1 MLNQGSSG
9 TATASTATVMSDS
22 PHGARRSANDNED
35 ISTIELV
42 DSGADVHASSRIIS
56 QQQNSRRRQIGKDAE
71 PRNRSA
77 DGDRLEVTES
87 TKRDDSKG
95 TIKLSHIYP
104 IHAVSRGSILS
115 RESTTPTPSFVG
127 FRNLAMIVLAVSNLR
142 LVIEN
147 YSKYGVLIRFSRLG
161 ISHKD
166 ILYCIFLT
174 ATIPLHLFIA
184 IVIERLVAIPTVHY
198 VASLR
203 KSEDKGGTHPKLGKT
218 AGSISI
224 LRPKPKYMW
233 GLIVL
238 LHSVNA
244 MACLWVTTV
253 VVYNSIYH
261 PLLGTACEIHAVIV
275 CLKVA
280 SFALTNRDLR
290 ESMLNSQPAPAIY
303 NSAPYPKN
311 LTLKNLSYFWWAPT
325 LVYQPVYPRSPSFRP
340 LFFVKRILEMVG
352 LSFLI
357 WFLSAQYAVP
367 TLENSLVHFHSLQFM
382 GIMERLMKLASISM
396 AIWLAG
402 FFCIFQS
409 GLNALAEVMRF
420 GDRSFYDDWWNS
432 KSVGEYWRLWNKPV
446 TNYFRRHIYVPLVR
460 RGWKSATASVM
471 VFFVSAVLHELLVG
485 VPTHNVIGV
494 AFSSMILQIPLIQ
507 VTAPLEKMNGPTS
520 GIIGNCIFWFSFF
533 IGQPLGVLLY
543 YFAWNVSIGK
553 VKMSDASS
561 PGTTA

>member
-1 MLNQGSSG
+1 M
-9 TATASTATVMSDS
+9 STAAKSDT
-22 PHGARRSANDNED
+22 DNED
-35 ISTIELV
+35 ISTVDLV
-42 DSGADVHASSRIIS
+42 DSRADTHTSSNVML
-56 QQQNSRRRQIGKDAE
+56 QQQKSRRRLIGKDAE
-71 PRNRSA
+71 PRTQHPS
-77 DGDRLEVTES
+77 GGKSEKEEL
-87 TKRDDSKG
+87 TKGDDSKG
-95 TIKLSHIYP
+95 PIKLSHIYP

-127 FRNLAMIVLAVSNLR
+127 FRNLAMIVLGKLQYSLFFWCDRANIATAVSNLR

-147 YSKYGVLIRFSRLG
+147 YSKYGVLIRFARLG
-161 ISHKD
+161 ISQKD

-184 IVIERLVAIPTVHY
+184 IIIERLVAIPTVNY
-198 VASLR
+198 VASLSE
-203 KSEDKGGTHPKLGKT
+203 SEDKKRSIPKMGRKG
-218 AGSISI
+218 GSISI

-233 GLIVL
+233 RLIVL
-238 LHSVNA
+238 LHSINA

-261 PLLGTACEIHAVIV
+261 PLIGTACEFHAVIV

-290 ESMLNSQPAPAIY
+290 ESMLNSQPVPAIY

-340 LFFVKRILEMVG
+340 FFFVKRILEMVG

-420 GDRSFYDDWWNS
+420 GDRAFYDDWWNS

-460 RGWKSATASVM
+460 RGWNSATASVM
-471 VFFVSAVLHELLVG
+471 VFFVSAVLHELVVG

-507 VTAPLEKMNGPTS
+507 VTAPLEKMHGPTS

-543 YFAWNVSIGK
+543 YFAWNVSMSK
-553 VKMSDASS
+553 VKMVES
-561 PGTTA
+561 

>member
-1 MLNQGSSG
+1 MLDHIISG
-9 TATASTATVMSDS
+9 TATSITTVMAQQHSTGPSQDK
-22 PHGARRSANDNED
+22 ED
-35 ISTIELV
+35 ISTV
-42 DSGADVHASSRIIS
+42 DVIDSSNSDAHTSSSIVS
-56 QQQNSRRRQIGKDAE
+56 QQQKPRRRQIGKDSE
-71 PRNRSA
+71 LRSQPQDA
-77 DGDRLEVTES
+77 TGDKSDEVKS
-87 TKRDDSKG
+87 TKQQETKAPV
-95 TIKLSHIYP
+95 KLSHIYP
-104 IHAVSRGSILS
+104 IHSVSQGSILS
-115 RESTTPTPSFVG
+115 RESTTPAPSFVG
-127 FRNLAMIVLAVSNLR
+127 FRNLAMIVLAVGNLR

-147 YSKYGVLIRFSRLG
+147 YTKYGVLIRFSRLG
-161 ISHKD
+161 ISQKD

-174 ATIPLHLFIA
+174 GTIPLHLFIA
-184 IVIERLVAIPTVHY
+184 IVIERLVAIPTVNY
-198 VASLR
+198 VASLS
-203 KSEDKGGTHPKLGKT
+203 KAKDKNGSHTKRG
-218 AGSISI
+218 GSISI

-238 LHSVNA
+238 LHSINA
-244 MACLWVTTV
+244 LACLSVTTV
-253 VVYNSIYH
+253 VVYNYIYH
-261 PLLGTACEIHAVIV
+261 PLIGTACEIHAVIV

-290 ESMLNSQPAPAIY
+290 ESMLNSQPTPAIY
-303 NSAPYPKN
+303 SSAPYPKN

-340 LFFVKRILEMVG
+340 LFCVKRILEMVG

-367 TLENSLVHFHSLQFM
+367 TLENSLVHFHSLQFI

-396 AIWLAG
+396 AIWLIG

-420 GDRSFYDDWWNS
+420 GDRAFYDDWWNS

-460 RGWKSATASVM
+460 RGWNSATASVM
-471 VFFVSAVLHELLVG
+471 VFLVSAVLHELVVG
-485 VPTHNVIGV
+485 VPTHNIIGV

-507 VTAPLEKMNGPTS
+507 VTAPLEKMNGSTS
-520 GIIGNCIFWFSFF
+520 GLIGNCIFWFSFF

-543 YFAWNVSIGK
+543 YFAWNVSMGK
-553 VKMSDASS
+553 VTRAE
-561 PGTTA
+561 G

>member
-1 MLNQGSSG
+1 MAQQLD
-9 TATASTATVMSDS
+9 STAPSSDK
-22 PHGARRSANDNED
+22 ED
-35 ISTIELV
+35 ISTVEVI
-42 DSGADVHASSRIIS
+42 DSGADAHTSSSVIS
-56 QQQNSRRRQIGKDAE
+56 QQQKPRRRQIGKDSE
-71 PRNRSA
+71 PPNQLPDA
-77 DGDRLEVTES
+77 NGDES
-87 TKRDDSKG
+87 EEDKLTKQQDSKG

-104 IHAVSRGSILS
+104 IHSVSQGSILS
-115 RESTTPTPSFVG
+115 RESTAPTPSFVG

-161 ISHKD
+161 ISQKD
-166 ILYCIFLT
+166 ILYCLFLT
-174 ATIPLHLFIA
+174 GTIPLHLFIA
-184 IVIERLVAIPTVHY
+184 IVIERLVAIPTVNY
-198 VASLR
+198 VASL
-203 KSEDKGGTHPKLGKT
+203 SKGKDRN
-218 AGSISI
+218 GSQTKRGGSMSM

-233 GLIVL
+233 RLIVL
-238 LHSVNA
+238 LHSINA
-244 MACLWVTTV
+244 LACLSVTTV
-253 VVYNSIYH
+253 VVYKYIYH
-261 PLLGTACEIHAVIV
+261 PLVGTACEIHAVIV

-340 LFFVKRILEMVG
+340 LFCVKRILEMIG

-420 GDRSFYDDWWNS
+420 GDRAFYDDWWNS
-432 KSVGEYWRLWNKPV
+432 KSVGEYWRLWNKPI

-460 RGWKSATASVM
+460 RGWNSATASVM
-471 VFFVSAVLHELLVG
+471 VFFVSAVLHELVVG
-485 VPTHNVIGV
+485 VPTHNIIGV

-507 VTAPLEKMNGPTS
+507 VTAPLEKMNGSTS
-520 GIIGNCIFWFSFF
+520 GVIGNCIFWFSFF

-543 YFAWNVSIGK
+543 YFAWNVSMGK
-553 VKMSDASS
+553 V
-561 PGTTA
+561 TTTSAEC